1 MRSSITAFGV
11 LMLFAGTV
19 STSSAAPR
27 QVRVT
32 AANVNIRSKP
42 SVQSEVMDQSSSGEI
57 FTVLAHSDDGDW
69 LRIKPPERIDAWVY
83 GELVRD
89 SEVAVSRLRVR
100 SGPGINYTP
109 IGTLNSGTKL
119 IVRGEQGDWLKI
131 APPAVCT
138 VWINAKYTER
148 FIAVEPDVSDESRTQ
163 KSIKPHGHVDA
174 ATPSEYRP
182 SSPEVKA
189 STPEGTETLLPDW
202 AESQALTRFQHSPT
216 AKEAQGPVSTYIGV
230 LRPIGMMV
238 WRKPSRYR
246 LISRDARGRA
256 VTRCYLRGDEALL
269 ESFKGKRVEVSGA
282 EHRVQGVKRPVM
294 VVESISELASSATR
308 PR

>member
-1 MRSSITAFGV
+1 
-11 LMLFAGTV
+11 MLFAGTACPL
-19 STSSAAPR
+19 SAAPR

-32 AANVNIRSKP
+32 ADNVNIRSKP

-57 FTVLAHSDDGDW
+57 FTVLARSDDGEW
-69 LRIKPPERIDAWVY
+69 LRVKPPERIDAWVY

-89 SEVAVSRLRVR
+89 SQVAVSRLRVR
-100 SGPGINYTP
+100 SGPGISYTP
-109 IGTLNSGTKL
+109 IGTLNNGTKL

-131 APPAVCT
+131 APPAVCA

-148 FIAVEPDVSDESRTQ
+148 FIAVEPNVYDESITR
-163 KSIKPHGHVDA
+163 KSIELSGNVDGGV
-174 ATPSEYRP
+174 PSEYRP
-182 SSPEVKA
+182 SSPQVEK
-189 STPEGTETLLPDW
+189 SLPGGTEIPLPDW
-202 AESQALTRFQHSPT
+202 VESQALARSQHFQ
-216 AKEAQGPVSTYIGV
+216 AVKETQGPVSTYIGV
-230 LRPIGMMV
+230 LRPTGMMF

-269 ESFKGKRVEVSGA
+269 ESFKGKHVEVSGE

-294 VVESISELASSATR
+294 VVDSISKIRSSAER
-308 PR
+308 RR